1 MKVAVLGSAGQLG
14 RDLVPRLPG
23 EVVPLTRADLD
34 LARPETI
41 APAVADLRPA
51 VLVNCAAYN
60 FVDKAEAAPAAAF
73 AVNAWGV
80 RELARA
86 CHAAGTKLVQIST
99 DYVFG
104 LDARGAT
111 PQLGGTDLPVCADP
125 AQTGR
130 SVPPNP
136 GSARPLT
143 EDDPPGPVGVYGLS
157 KLAGE
162 YLVLTESPDNL
173 VVRTCGLYGVWGSGG
188 KGGNFV
194 ETMLRV
200 AGQGKPL
207 RVVHDQRC
215 TPTYTADLA
224 DAVAG
229 LVRAGATGLYH
240 VTSGGDCTWYEFA
253 AEIFRRSG
261 ASADLTPITTA
272 EFGAAARRPAYSV
285 LSNAKLA
292 AAGVPAPRPWP
303 EALAAYLAERA
314 QKPG

>member
-14 RDLVPRLPG
+14 RDLVPRLAG
-23 EVVPLTRADLD
+23 EVVSLTRADLD
-34 LARPETI
+34 LAKPETI
-41 APAVADLRPA
+41 APAVERVRPA

-60 FVDKAEAAPAAAF
+60 FVDKAEAEPEAAF

-86 CHAAGTKLVQIST
+86 CAAAGVKLVHIST

-104 LDARGAT
+104 LDA
-111 PQLGGTDLPVCADP
+111 
-125 AQTGR
+125 GR
-130 SVPPNP
+130 TT
-136 GSARPLT
+136 PLT
-143 EDDPPGPVGVYGLS
+143 EDDPPGPVSVYGLS

-162 YLVLTESPDNL
+162 YVVRAASPDNL

-224 DAVAG
+224 AALAG
-229 LVRAGATGLYH
+229 LIAAGASGLFH
-240 VTSGGDCTWYEFA
+240 VTSGGGCSWYEFA
-253 AEIFRRSG
+253 AEIFRLTG
-261 ASADLTPITTA
+261 VAADLSPISSA
-272 EFGAAARRPAYSV
+272 QFGAAAGRPPYSI

-292 AAGVPAPRPWP
+292 SGAGTPPRPWP

-314 QKPG
+314 AKPS